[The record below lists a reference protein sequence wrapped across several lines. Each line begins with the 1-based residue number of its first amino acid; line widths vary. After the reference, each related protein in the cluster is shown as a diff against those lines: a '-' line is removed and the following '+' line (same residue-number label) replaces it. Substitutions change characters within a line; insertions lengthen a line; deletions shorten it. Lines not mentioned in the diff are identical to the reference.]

1 MDERLAKA
9 MEEIQRQKEDHGVD
23 IHGKLYSLV
32 QDRIEVFRRTFGTE
46 YGIDTKVDYSE
57 GFGRGAVVVATAKI
71 ISASGI
77 TVASGHACEF
87 VGSSRFTSH
96 SPVEVAETSAIGRAL
111 ASFGLHGGEYA
122 SGDEVGA
129 AVRKEHFQ
137 KMVGPVERQGNSSDH
152 DGGYD
157 DHDTAWADTTFSAEE
172 VLERIDGI
180 QSAHELHRY
189 WDDIKPMLKK
199 IGKEEP
205 RLQAEIKASFAQ
217 RNGVLGGRK

>member
-9 MEEIQRQKEDHGVD
+9 MEEIQRQKEEHGVD
-23 IHGKLYSLV
+23 IHGKLYSMV
-32 QDRIEVFRRTFGTE
+32 QDRIEIFRRTFGTE
-46 YGIDTKVDYSE
+46 YGINTSIDYAE
-57 GFGRGAVVVATAKI
+57 GFGKGAVVVATAKI
-71 ISASGI
+71 TTAGGVI
-77 TVASGHACEF
+77 VASGHACEF

-122 SGDEVGA
+122 SADEIGA
-129 AVRKEHFQ
+129 AVRKEDFN
-137 KMVGPVERQGNSSDH
+137 KMVGPVERQGNS

-157 DHDTAWADTTFSAEE
+157 DHDAAWVEPAFAAED
-172 VLERIDGI
+172 VLEHIDEI
-180 QSAHELHRY
+180 SSAHELHRY

-199 IGKEEP
+199 LGKDEP

-217 RNGVLGGRK
+217 RNGILGGKK